1 MKAMTKAQQILALSA
16 EGHTTRVIAGIVY
29 GLDDDAPGADWD
41 RRMAYVRVVLR
52 QRREGTGASI
62 YDRRYWD
69 ARGRDRQRERYH
81 IDPDFRARK
90 VRSTRVW
97 QSENRDHLREYR
109 RQYDAK
115 RRAERLSAQV

>member
-1 MKAMTKAQQILALSA
+1 MTKAQQILALNA

-29 GLDDDAPGADWD
+29 GLNDDAPIADWD

-81 IDPDFRARK
+81 IDPDFRAQK
-90 VRSTRVW
+90 VRSARVW
-97 QSENRDHLREYR
+97 RSKNRDHIREYM